1 MKDNRKT
8 YDRNFKEK
16 AVQLSYERDNISQLA
31 KELGITAPLLYK
43 WRQDYQEFGTGSFPG
58 KEKLKLS
65 PEQEKIHELEKKLKE
80 AELERDILKK
90 ANKHLFQGR
99 SMIYLFIKDH
109 EKIYSI
115 EKMCKVL
122 KVSPSSYYNWKRQIL
137 SERQRKTALIKEEI
151 ASIYF
156 NAKQRYGSPRIT
168 LELQSQGYQ
177 ISRITVAKYMKQ
189 LGLYSKLSKKFKV
202 TTNSKHNHFV
212 VPNILK
218 REFTATE
225 PAKAWVS
232 DITYIQTKDGFL
244 YLTII
249 LDLFDRKIVGWSLSN
264 GLSTKQ
270 TTMTA
275 WKMAVKNRTIASELI
290 FHSDRGIQYANKK
303 FTNVLDSYKNI
314 TRSMSRKGD
323 CWDNAVAESFFKS
336 LKTELVY
343 GSKLISREQMELEIF
358 EYIEIWYNKKR
369 RHSALNYKTIEEFN
383 KLTNYKNVA

>member
-1 MKDNRKT
+1 MKENRKT
-8 YDRNFKEK
+8 YDLIFKEK

-31 KELGITAPLLYK
+31 KELGVSSALLYK
-43 WRQDYQEFGTGSFPG
+43 WRQDYQEFGTGRFPG
-58 KEKLKLS
+58 KGNLKLS

-80 AELERDILKK
+80 AELERDNLKK
-90 ANKHLFQGR
+90 GNKHLFQGR

-122 KVSPSSYYNWKRQIL
+122 AVSNSSYYKWKKQVV
-137 SERQRKTALIKEEI
+137 SERQKRVVLIKEAI
-151 ASIYF
+151 TCIYF

-168 LELQSQGYQ
+168 LELQNIGYQ

-189 LGLYSKLSKKFKV
+189 LGLYSKLSSKFKV
-202 TTNSKHNHFV
+202 TTNSKHNHFI

-218 REFTATE
+218 REFTVKNL
-225 PAKAWVS
+225 PKPWVS

-249 LDLFDRKIVGWSLSN
+249 LDLFDRKIIGWSLSN

-270 TTMTA
+270 TTLSA
-275 WKMAVKNRTIASELI
+275 WKMVVKNRKITDELI
-290 FHSDRGIQYANKK
+290 FHSDSGIQYANIN
-303 FTNVLDSYKNI
+303 FTNMLDSYKTV
-314 TRSMSRKGD
+314 TRSMSPKGD

-336 LKTELVY
+336 LKTELIY
-343 GSKLISREQMELEIF
+343 GNKLISKEQMELEIF

>member
-1 MKDNRKT
+1 
-8 YDRNFKEK
+8 
-16 AVQLSYERDNISQLA
+16 
-31 KELGITAPLLYK
+31 
-43 WRQDYQEFGTGSFPG
+43 
-58 KEKLKLS
+58 
-65 PEQEKIHELEKKLKE
+65 
-80 AELERDILKK
+80 
-90 ANKHLFQGR
+90 
-99 SMIYLFIKDH
+99 MIYLFIKDH

-122 KVSPSSYYNWKRQIL
+122 AVSNSSYYKWKKQIV
-137 SERQRKTALIKEEI
+137 SERQKRVILIKEAI
-151 ASIYF
+151 TSIYF
-156 NAKQRYGSPRIT
+156 NTKQRYGSPRIT
-168 LELQSQGYQ
+168 LELQNIGYQ

-218 REFTATE
+218 REFTVKE
-225 PAKAWVS
+225 PSKAWVS

-249 LDLFDRKIVGWSLSN
+249 LDLFDRKIIGWSLSN

-270 TTMTA
+270 TTLTA
-275 WKMAVKNRTIASELI
+275 WKMALKNRKITNELI
-290 FHSDRGIQYANKK
+290 FHSDRGIQYANKS
-303 FTNVLDSYKNI
+303 FTNMLDSFKTV

-336 LKTELVY
+336 LKTELIY
-343 GSKLISREQMELEIF
+343 GNKLITKEQMELEIF
-358 EYIEIWYNKKR
+358 EYIKIWYNKKR